1 MTPTDLA
8 AASGSLLAPAAV
20 FGAANT
26 TAMLGWLALVVLPR
40 RVRARRAIA
49 GAAIPLLLAVAYSAL
64 IAAGWSRADGGFDS
78 IAGVRSLFASDLAL
92 VAGWLH
98 YLAFDLLVGTHIDE
112 RAERASIGRVAL
124 LPALALTFLVGPL
137 GWLLYRVQEWGTLR
151 MRGDGVPVVEVPMAS
166 GWVTMLAGAMR
177 SADRRL
183 LAIAGALLMA
193 VPPTAMAVLLDDRT
207 VDGANSW
214 IKPLKFELSLA
225 IYMATLAVL
234 VPLAGPHAA
243 TSRWSRWMAWVAG
256 TAIVVEMF
264 WIILQAARAERSHF
278 NTASPVEAT
287 MYGVMGLGAVLLVV
301 MPLALVPIA
310 WRSRSGGLRAGI
322 VAGLLLNLLLGGV
335 FGAILSTRESHFI
348 GGDGTDATG
357 LPFLGWSTTGGDLR
371 IAHFIGLHALQG
383 MLAAG
388 IVTSAWRPRFG
399 TGLVCTLAAAWAATT
414 VVVATIALRGAP
426 LPVLPTGERD
436 AQLDARYR
444 P

>member
-8 AASGSLLAPAAV
+8 AASGPLLAPAAV

-26 TAMLGWLALVVLPR
+26 IAMLGWLALVVLPR
-40 RVRARRAIA
+40 RVRARRTIA
-49 GAAIPLLLAVAYSAL
+49 GGAIPLLLAVAYSAL

-124 LPALALTFLVGPL
+124 LPALALTFLFGPL
-137 GWLLYRVQEWGTLR
+137 GWLLYRVQEWATLR
-151 MRGDGVPVVEVPMAS
+151 MRGDRMPVVEVPMAS

-183 LAIAGALLMA
+183 LAIAGALLMT

-234 VPLAGPHAA
+234 VPLAGPQAS
-243 TSRWSRWMAWVAG
+243 TSRVARWMTWIAG
-256 TAIVVEMF
+256 TAISVEMF
-264 WIILQAARAERSHF
+264 WIVLQAARAERSHF
-278 NTASPVEAT
+278 NIATPVEAT
-287 MYGVMGLGAVLLVV
+287 MYAVMGVGAVLLVV
-301 MPLALVPIA
+301 MPLALLPIA

-335 FGAILSTRESHFI
+335 FGAILSARESHFI

-399 TGLVCTLAAAWAATT
+399 TGLVCTLAAAWTATT